1 MRLSL
6 CFLQLQVS
14 SKLTLANSIFYC
26 CATADTNKWTST
38 VHHTEEVVSMYQ
50 ARRMTPQQLALIWQ
64 VFWLHFTHVFV
75 PTWCRS
81 HALKLERGL

>member
-1 MRLSL
+1 M
-6 CFLQLQVS
+6 
-14 SKLTLANSIFYC
+14 
-26 CATADTNKWTST
+26 
-38 VHHTEEVVSMYQ
+38 HHTEEVVSMYQ